1 MSSPMASVVLA
12 GVAWVVSYAV
22 NSLWLVPLAAGAA
35 WLAARMLA
43 RVGPGAQHRAW
54 VTGFLLAI
62 LLPAW
67 PVLPGPLGGMAFRA
81 PVGSAAVRMLG
92 AAGSRSGAIV
102 TTIPGALL
110 GMIFLGYGC
119 AVAYFLLRFVW
130 SAAATAAL
138 VRNSRSVPLGEQDL
152 EIWRQ
157 SCQGLRVSRAVLL
170 CSAQVSGPVTAGVR
184 VPAVIVPPEFLKRC
198 SAEELL
204 VAMGHECAHIRR
216 RDFLKH
222 LLYQAAGTLIAYH
235 PAAWFLQRQVA
246 QTRELECDRLA
257 ASLLPDGSRYA
268 QSLLRLAALIV
279 TQPHHPN
286 VYAIGTFDAGI
297 LEKRVMRMQTKR
309 NRLSAPMRFAVAG
322 AAALLLAG
330 TAIAGASSTVAL
342 GAAAADGS
350 NRPVY
355 RLGPGVTS
363 PKLISSVD
371 PEFPK
376 SFRAKGKTF
385 GGICVVKLIV
395 NTRGLPED
403 VQVVRSLAPAFDAN
417 AITAVKQYRFHPA
430 TRNGQPVAVAINIE
444 VNFQMF

>member
-1 MSSPMASVVLA
+1 VSVVLPV
-12 GVAWVVSYAV
+12 VAWAVSYAV
-22 NSLWLVPLAAGAA
+22 NSLWLVPLAALAG
-35 WLAARMLA
+35 WLAARLLA
-43 RVGPGAQHRAW
+43 KVGPGAQHRAW
-54 VTGFLLAI
+54 VAAFFLAI
-62 LLPAW
+62 LLPACS
-67 PVLPGPLGGMAFRA
+67 VLPGPLSGIALHA

-92 AAGSRSGAIV
+92 AAESRSGAAV
-102 TTIPGALL
+102 RTIPHALL
-110 GMIFLGYGC
+110 VTIFLGYVC

-130 SAAATAAL
+130 SAAATVAL
-138 VRNSRSVPLGEQDL
+138 VRNSRPVPLAARDR

-157 SCQGLRVSRAVLL
+157 ARQGLGVSRAVLL

-184 VPAVIVPPEFLKRC
+184 APAVIVPPEFLEQC

-222 LLYQAAGTLIAYH
+222 LLYQAVGTWIAYH
-235 PAAWFLQRQVA
+235 PAARFLQQQMA

-257 ASLLPDGSRYA
+257 ASLLPDGPRYA

-279 TQPHHPN
+279 TRPHHPN

-297 LEKRVMRMQTKR
+297 LEKRVMTMQTKR

-322 AAALLLAG
+322 GAVLLLVG

-342 GAAAADGS
+342 DAAPMDRS
-350 NRPVY
+350 NSPVY

-385 GGICVVKLIV
+385 EGICVVKLIV
-395 NTRGLPED
+395 NKRGLPED
-403 VQVVRSLAPAFDAN
+403 VQVAHSLAPAFDAN
-417 AITAVKQYRFHPA
+417 AVDAVKQYRFHPA
-430 TRNGQPVAVAINIE
+430 TRNGQPVDVAIHIE